1 MRTASA
7 PEALAPA
14 PFQGADPQ
22 RIVALWSGLALCLCV
37 PLVLLP
43 AAILPNGVP
52 LSLVFAGAAA
62 TLIARMPAGSFRYDM
77 VTPITLAYGAIG
89 LLYVAASLLQV
100 LPVGSQRPVR
110 PDFILRHSYF
120 VFLWIPLMAGTAA
133 MFRATLPD
141 LAALARRAAS
151 PVLALLA
158 IGDIVSA
165 AALGAP
171 ERIVWES
178 YTSFFDPPALTFLTA
193 LSFFLAVAVSGRIA
207 IPLAIATVHCAV
219 SNFTNYGMMFNSI
232 TGMFVFGCMW
242 AFAIVLRW
250 WGPRAALLAVIAL
263 GTALVFGMIVGSLLP
278 DVIGFD
284 INTQW
289 RFLVW
294 RENLFAALE
303 SGLLGVGFGT
313 PYYELSAGNIAEA
326 YRLSHFAE
334 FTQYQ
339 LSSPIDILYIRG
351 QHSSFVNAFYR
362 MGLLGGALL
371 VAFNVAVLVLLIKA
385 AWRGAREY
393 GHLVAA
399 GGAIFVVES
408 SQIAMHVGIES
419 PRYFAAYALAI
430 GLARAASNL
439 ASRGARG

>member
-1 MRTASA
+1 MRIASA
-7 PEALAPA
+7 PEVLAPA
-14 PFQGADPQ
+14 PFRGADPQ
-22 RIVALWSGLALCLCV
+22 RIVALWSGLALCACIPV
-37 PLVLLP
+37 VLLP

-52 LSLVFAGAAA
+52 LGLVFAGAAA
-62 TLIARMPAGSFRYDM
+62 TLLARMPASSFRFDI
-77 VTPITLAYGAIG
+77 VTPISLAFGAIG

-100 LPVGSQRPVR
+100 LPLGSQRPVR

-120 VFLWIPLMAGTAA
+120 VFLWIPLMAGTTA
-133 MFRATLPD
+133 MFRNTLAD
-141 LAALARRAAS
+141 LAALARRAAL
-151 PVLALLA
+151 PLLALLGV
-158 IGDIVSA
+158 GDIVSA

-193 LSFFLAVAVSGRIA
+193 VSFFLAVAATGRIA
-207 IPLAIATVHCAV
+207 LPLAIVTVHCIV
-219 SNFTNYGMMFNSI
+219 SNISDYGMMFNTI

-242 AFAIVLRW
+242 AFAVVFRR

-263 GTALVFGMIVGSLLP
+263 GAALVFGLIVGALLP

-284 INTQW
+284 LNTQW

-294 RENLFAALE
+294 RENLFAALD

-313 PYYELSAGNIAEA
+313 PYYELSAGNISEA

-334 FTQYQ
+334 FAQYQ
-339 LSSPIDILYIRG
+339 MSSPIDILYIRG

-362 MGLLGGALL
+362 MGLAGGALL
-371 VAFNVAVLVLLIKA
+371 IAFNLAVLLLLIKA
-385 AWRGAREY
+385 AKRGARHH

-399 GGAIFVVES
+399 AGAMFVVEA
-408 SQIAMHVGIES
+408 SQIAMHVGLES
-419 PRYFAAYALAI
+419 PRYFAAYALAA

-439 ASRGARG
+439 ALRGAHG